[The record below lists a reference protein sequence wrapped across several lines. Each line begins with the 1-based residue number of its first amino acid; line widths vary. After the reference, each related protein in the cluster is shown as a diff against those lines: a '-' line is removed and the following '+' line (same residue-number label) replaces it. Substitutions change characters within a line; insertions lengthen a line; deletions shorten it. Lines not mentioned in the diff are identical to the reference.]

1 MITFYDQ
8 FTQMVVSQT
17 IHAELVQEL
26 RDDEPREGWIPDP
39 DGVRTLTNLILVKMM
54 LTHRTYE
61 LVASP
66 RDVNDQGI
74 TNEISWRAGSL
85 DLPNPLLSWQERFED
100 RPISFDMNG
109 GFINH
114 GTPDE
119 PRWGSHS

>member
-17 IHAELVQEL
+17 IHAELVQGL

-74 TNEISWRAGSL
+74 TNEISWRAGNI
-85 DLPNPLLSWQERFED
+85 DCNAPLSSSRCQVPQRIAF
-100 RPISFDMNG
+100 RC
-109 GFINH
+109 
-114 GTPDE
+114 
-119 PRWGSHS
+119 

>member
-17 IHAELVQEL
+17 IHAELVQGL

-39 DGVRTLTNLILVKMM
+39 DGVRTLTNLVLVKMM

-66 RDVNDQGI
+66 RASQ
-74 TNEISWRAGSL
+74 TRSAGVQVAL
-85 DLPNPLLSWQERFED
+85 TYLIHCFLGKTDLRIVQYHL
-100 RPISFDMNG
+100 I
-109 GFINH
+109 
-114 GTPDE
+114 
-119 PRWGSHS
+119 